1 MMGWVSAYSW
11 KCWRGVTPLCP
22 PGHLPHKG
30 GDWPAS
36 VTARNLATLAIGE
49 SGTDIQSPPLWGR
62 WPAGQRGV
70 FGAAVAAIIALAL
83 PAHAQQTNA
92 IPQMPSGVEEI
103 QKYCSNLTDNAADA
117 RYAIQTKE
125 LNDLRKQVDERVAAL
140 EEKRKEYEVWLQRR
154 NEFIAKA
161 QDSLVEIISKMK
173 PDAAAAQLAL
183 IDDEAAAALLL
194 KLSPRTSSVIL
205 NEMPAEKSAQL
216 ARVIVGAQSTEKR
229 GSKTKPETAGRIQ

>member
-1 MMGWVSAYSW
+1 M
-11 KCWRGVTPLCP
+11 
-22 PGHLPHKG
+22 
-30 GDWPAS
+30 
-36 VTARNLATLAIGE
+36 
-49 SGTDIQSPPLWGR
+49 
-62 WPAGQRGV
+62 
-70 FGAAVAAIIALAL
+70 FGAVVAIFLALA
-83 PAHAQQTNA
+83 PAAHAQQTGA
-92 IPQMPSGVEEI
+92 IPQVPSSVEEI

-117 RYAIQTKE
+117 RHAIQTKE
-125 LNDLRKQVDERVAAL
+125 LNDLRKQVDERVKAL

-161 QDSLVEIISKMK
+161 QDSLVQIISKMK
-173 PDAAAAQLAL
+173 PDAAAAQLTL

-229 GSKTKPETAGRIQ
+229 SSKTKPETAGRIQ